1 MLPGSHRSTVQPFRC
16 RVGHPRPPRHAAS
29 GGFVPDVFTHRIFT
43 VETFPVEVGDDV
55 REYVRLKVSDW
66 TNCVA
71 VTTAGEVVLVRQY
84 RHGIQVQTLEV
95 PGGIVDPGEEP
106 AFASARE
113 LREETGYGGGRRV
126 DLGWVW
132 ANPAIQTNRTHLY
145 AFVGVERVGE
155 PDPDPSEDI
164 EVVLVPGTQVQR
176 LLDDETV
183 THSLAVVALQ
193 RALLKG
199 LVPG

>member
-1 MLPGSHRSTVQPFRC
+1 MLSRGDRCTVQPLAGCIGNSRSP
-16 RVGHPRPPRHAAS
+16 GHINS
-29 GGFVPDVFTHRIFT
+29 GGILPDVFKHRIFT
-43 VETFPVEVGDDV
+43 VETFPHEVDGRL
-55 REYVRLKVSDW
+55 REYVRLRVPDW

-71 VTTAGEVVLVRQY
+71 ITSAGQVVLVKQY
-84 RHGIQVQTLEV
+84 RHGIGIDTVEV
-95 PGGIVDPGEEP
+95 PGGMVEPGEDP
-106 AFASARE
+106 AVASARE

-145 AFVGVERVGE
+145 AFVDVRRLGE
-155 PDPDPSEDI
+155 PEPDPSEDI
-164 EVVLVPGTQVQR
+164 EVVLVPGADVQQ
-176 LLDDETV
+176 LMDEEVV

-199 LVPG
+199 LVPR